1 MKAFLKHIRERI
13 LAGLIFLV
21 PLFAIVLILQKLW
34 SKLSGSGHY
43 LASLLGLKLVLGSS
57 AAPIVTTILLVI
69 LFYFFGWL
77 VKFSA
82 LNRTRDWIENKVLQY
97 IPGYLVYKAQISDK
111 LGPKTD
117 NRIPVW
123 VVTDMGKR
131 PALLITEQGE
141 DAIVYFP
148 NSPDSNNGTVSLVS
162 RNLLTKLDI
171 SATSFTKSLQKFGK
185 DLLAK
190 NENMKLVEKANN

>member
-1 MKAFLKHIRERI
+1 MKKIWAHIRSRI

-21 PLFAIVLILQKLW
+21 PLFAIILIVQKLW
-34 SKLSGSGHY
+34 AKLSGSGQY
-43 LASLLGLKLVLGSS
+43 LSKLLGLNPVLGKN
-57 AAPIVTTILLVI
+57 AAPIVTTLLLVF

-82 LNRTRDWIENKVLQY
+82 LNRMKDWIENKVLQY

-111 LGPKTD
+111 LGPTTD

-123 VVTDMGKR
+123 VTTDAGKR

-148 NSPDSNNGTVSLVS
+148 NSPDSNNGTVSMVS
-162 RNLLTKLDI
+162 TNKLTKLDI
-171 SATSFTKSLQKFGK
+171 TAAAFTKSLQKFGK
-185 DLLAK
+185 DLLIK
-190 NENMKLVEKANN
+190 NENIKMVEKIIN